1 MKKIIA
7 LIVFLLL
14 FLSTNVYAINL
25 ENAFT
30 IKAGN
35 IIGDIQDNTT
45 VEEIKALINF
55 EGDIS
60 KNGKPVSNKEI
71 ISTGMTYKTSNGKTY
86 SLAVK
91 GDSSGDG
98 KVSGTDLMQAKNFII
113 ENEIPSE
120 VEKAALSS
128 NSNLE
133 ISSTDILMIKK
144 YIVEKIESLITAK
157 DLYLS
162 DTSIN
167 ADLSQLPSQLKIDA
181 TTIPATAV
189 QNIVYE
195 SSDRSVAEIS
205 STGSITVKA
214 NGNAKLTIRDTINN
228 FSKTCNIEVHTSPT
242 RIFFDK
248 SQIKL
253 KGNDS
258 TYQLSPRLEP
268 SNSDIKNRITYT
280 SSDTSTAVADNSG
293 LITIL
298 KRGNF
303 IITATTENG
312 LSSNVEFS
320 PAGFSIEGIPGQVA
334 NFFYEKG
341 VPLVGIAALMGNAQ
355 IESGFNPAAKN
366 EYNCV
371 GLFQFNLNYDKLEEF
386 AQNRGKPWT
395 DAETQLEFLWD
406 QLQNA
411 VPGKNYSKAFD
422 AIMHRTNPSDL
433 EYVTWAWARYY
444 EMPWTGDTSWE
455 GEGRQKAKPRYNA
468 AQTWYD
474 RLVQEY

>member
-1 MKKIIA
+1 MKKIIV

-60 KNGKPVSNKEI
+60 RNGKPVSNKEI

-98 KVSGTDLMQAKNFII
+98 KVSGTDLIQAKNFII

-133 ISSTDILMIKK
+133 MSSTDILLLKK
-144 YIVEKIESLITAK
+144 YLVEKIDSLVTAK

-162 DTSIN
+162 DTNIN
-167 ADLSQLPSQLKIDA
+167 VDLSQLSNQLKIDA
-181 TTIPATAV
+181 KTIPVTV
-189 QNIVYE
+189 GQNIVYE
-195 SSDRSVAEIS
+195 SSNRSVAEIN
-205 STGSITVKA
+205 STGSIIVKS
-214 NGNAKLTIRDTINN
+214 NGSAKFTIRDTINN
-228 FSKTCNIEVHTSPT
+228 FSKTCDIEVHTSPT
-242 RIFFDK
+242 RIFFDEN
-248 SQIKL
+248 QIKL
-253 KGNDS
+253 KRDNS
-258 TYQLSPRLEP
+258 TYQLNPRLEP
-268 SNSDIKNRITYT
+268 SSSDIKNRITYT
-280 SSDTSTAVADNSG
+280 SSDTSTAVVDNNG

-303 IITATTENG
+303 TITATTENG
-312 LSSNVEFS
+312 LSSSVEFS
-320 PAGFSIEGIPGQVA
+320 PAGFSIDGIPGQIA
-334 NFFYEKG
+334 NFYYEKG
-341 VPLVGIAALMGNAQ
+341 MPIVGIAALLGNAQ
-355 IESGFNPAAKN
+355 IESSFNPAAIN
-366 EYNCV
+366 EYNCA
-371 GLFQFNLNYDKLEEF
+371 GLWQFNLNYFDLKGF
-386 AQNRGKPWT
+386 ARDRGKDWT
-395 DAETQLEFLWD
+395 DAEVQMEFLWYKLTTEPTRQHIYNELMTGTD
-406 QLQNA
+406 
-411 VPGKNYSKAFD
+411 V
-422 AIMHRTNPSDL
+422 
-433 EYVTWAWARYY
+433 EYVTWYFARHY
-444 EMPWTGDTSWE
+444 EMPWTLSQKPDWNE
-455 GEGRQKAKPRYNA
+455 NGRQLAANRINA
-468 AQTWYD
+468 AKKWYD
-474 RLVQEY
+474 EMINN

>member
-25 ENAFT
+25 ENVFT

-60 KNGKPVSNKEI
+60 KNGKSVSNKEI

-98 KVSGTDLMQAKNFII
+98 KVSGTDLIQAKNFIT

-120 VEKAALSS
+120 IEKAAISS

-133 ISSTDILMIKK
+133 ISSTDILLLKK
-144 YIVEKIESLITAK
+144 YLVEKIDSLVTAK

-162 DTSIN
+162 ETNIN
-167 ADLSQLPSQLKIDA
+167 VDLSQLSNQLKIDA
-181 TTIPATAV
+181 KTIPVTV
-189 QNIVYE
+189 GQNIVYE
-195 SSDRSVAEIS
+195 SSNRSVAEIN
-205 STGSITVKA
+205 STGSITAKS
-214 NGNAKLTIRDTINN
+214 NGSAKFTIRDTINN

-242 RIFFDK
+242 RIFFDEN
-248 SQIKL
+248 QIKL
-253 KGNDS
+253 ERDNS
-258 TYQLSPRLEP
+258 TYQLNPRLEP
-268 SNSDIKNRITYT
+268 SSSDIKNRITYT

-303 IITATTENG
+303 TITATTENG
-312 LSSNVEFS
+312 LSSSVEFS
-320 PAGFSIEGIPGQVA
+320 PAGFSIDGIPGQIA
-334 NFFYEKG
+334 NFYYEKG
-341 VPLVGIAALMGNAQ
+341 MPIVGIAALLGNAQ
-355 IESGFNPAAKN
+355 IESSFNPAVIN
-366 EYNCV
+366 EYNCA
-371 GLFQFNLNYDKLEEF
+371 GLWQFNLNYFDLKGF
-386 AQNRGKPWT
+386 ARDRGKDWT
-395 DAETQLEFLWD
+395 DAEVQMEFLWY
-406 QLQNA
+406 
-411 VPGKNYSKAFD
+411 K
-422 AIMHRTNPSDL
+422 L
-433 EYVTWAWARYY
+433 E
-444 EMPWTGDTSWE
+444 
-455 GEGRQKAKPRYNA
+455 
-468 AQTWYD
+468 
-474 RLVQEY
+474 